1 MQTQQFK
8 IQDKK
13 LLKEQLLLF
22 CSEFKY
28 SVYLDNNDYQSPTNN
43 FEVLAGFDA
52 KRVIASKS
60 FDELIKFQQ
69 HNKTWLLGYLSYDLK
84 NDTEQLTSKNYDGL
98 LFPQLQFFEPKNV
111 LQIKGNTLI
120 VIADEPDVL
129 YKKIRATK
137 PVYEKTEPI
146 KVTQRTTKAQYLKK
160 INTLLQHIKRGDI
173 FEINYCHEFYN
184 DQVKTNPVTLFHHLN
199 TTSATP
205 FASFVKM
212 NDCFAIC
219 ASPERF
225 LSKQHNTITSQP
237 IKGTQK
243 RGATLHEDEQIKK
256 ALAANKKEQ
265 SENVMIVDLV
275 RNDLSRIATKGSV
288 KVKELFGIYTFP
300 QVHQMIS
307 SITCEVP
314 FTANPVDIIKNCFPM
329 GSMTGAPKVKAME
342 LIEQYEDM
350 KRGLYSG
357 SIGYF
362 TPEDDFD
369 FNVVIRS
376 ILYNATTQYL
386 SFCVGGAITSKSN
399 PADEFTETLLK
410 AKAIFKVL
418 N

>member
-1 MQTQQFK
+1 MQTQQYK

-22 CSEFKY
+22 CSQFKHC
-28 SVYLDNNDYQSPTNN
+28 VYLDNNNYQSSSNS

-52 KRVIASKS
+52 KRLIKSKS
-60 FDELIKFQQ
+60 FAELRQFQK
-69 HNKTWLLGYLSYDLK
+69 NEKTWLLGYLSYDLK
-84 NDTEQLTSKNYDGL
+84 NDIEELSSENHDGL
-98 LFPQLQFFEPKNV
+98 FFPQLQFFEPKNIA
-111 LQIKGNTLI
+111 QIKGNELI
-120 VIADEPDVL
+120 ITADQPDVL
-129 YKKIRATK
+129 YSKIIDCV
-137 PVYEKTEPI
+137 PFYEKTEPI
-146 KVTQRTTKAQYLKK
+146 KVIQRTTEAQYLDR
-160 INTLLQHIKRGDI
+160 INTLLRHIKRGDI

-184 DQVKTNPVTLFHHLN
+184 DQVKTNPTALFQQLN

-212 NDCFAIC
+212 DDCFALC

-225 LSKQHNTITSQP
+225 LSKHNNTITSEP

-243 RGATLHEDEQIKK
+243 RGATLQEDEEVKRN
-256 ALAANKKEQ
+256 LAGNKKEQ

-275 RNDLSRIATKGSV
+275 RNDLSRIATRGSV
-288 KVKELFGIYTFP
+288 TVKELFGIYTFP

-307 SITCEVP
+307 TITCEVP
-314 FTANPVDIIKNCFPM
+314 STTNPVDIVQNCFPM

-362 TPEDDFD
+362 TPNGDFD

-376 ILYNATTQYL
+376 ILYNATAQYL